1 MHKFVPIALALP
13 LAACANPGGSEP
25 SAPPVP
31 PEAALGACDAT
42 ATEAYVGET
51 ATAEKAPIAMT
62 DVGAG

>member
-31 PEAALGACDAT
+31 PEAAPGGISKHRAAQLGAQA
-42 ATEAYVGET
+42 
-51 ATAEKAPIAMT
+51 APR
-62 DVGAG
+62 